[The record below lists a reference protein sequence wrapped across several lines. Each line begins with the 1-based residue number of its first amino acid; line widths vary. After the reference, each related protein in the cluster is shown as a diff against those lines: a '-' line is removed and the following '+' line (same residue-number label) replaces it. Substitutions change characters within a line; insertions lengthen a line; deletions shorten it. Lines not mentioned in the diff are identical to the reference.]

1 MKIDLHIHSRNGS
14 DGRWSVEDIFAL
26 AAVREIGLISITDHD
41 SISAQEDA
49 QRLARQYKMAFI
61 TGIELNVTHSHRD
74 YKGGKDVSLDFLG
87 YRIDISYAPLVRKL
101 EELRDYRQIRAD
113 RIMANINEEF
123 SREDIKEFTRDDMAA
138 IQSTVEGALGRPHI
152 ARYMVEKGI
161 VADKQ
166 EAFDKYLVR
175 CNVPKMPLSLEEAS
189 ELVHAC
195 GGKLILAHPNDP
207 NGTSLVAFT
216 RVLQEQQT
224 IIEDTMLEY
233 IDGIE
238 CWHSRHDD
246 ASIRSYLRFARD
258 RGLMV
263 TGGSDCHQ
271 NPVMM
276 GTLDI
281 PAYVAE
287 QFGFKKTG
295 PGR

>member
-14 DGRWSVEDIFAL
+14 DGHWGVEEIFAE
-26 AAVREIGLISITDHD
+26 ASRRGIDLISITDHD
-41 SISAQEDA
+41 SISAQGDA
-49 QRLARQYKMAFI
+49 VRLAQDYGMAYI
-61 TGIELNVTHSHRD
+61 TGIELNVTHAHRH
-74 YKGGKDVSLDFLG
+74 YKGGKGVSLDFLG
-87 YRIDISYAPLVRKL
+87 YRIDLSYVPLLNKL
-101 EELRDYRQIRAD
+101 EELRNHRQVRAD
-113 RIMANINEEF
+113 MIMTNINEEF
-123 SREDIKEFTRDDMAA
+123 RREGIREFTRDDMAA
-138 IQSTVEGALGRPHI
+138 IQSTVEGAMGRPHI

-161 VADKQ
+161 VADRQ
-166 EAFDKYLVR
+166 EAFDRYLVR
-175 CNVPKMPLSLEEAS
+175 CDVPKMPLSLEEAS

-207 NGTSLVAFT
+207 NGTSLVAFS
-216 RVLQEQQT
+216 RVLEEQQT
-224 IIEDTMLEY
+224 IIEETMLEY

-246 ASIRSYLRFARD
+246 ASIRSYLRFAKD

-281 PAYVAE
+281 PAYVAG
-287 QFGFKKTG
+287 QFGF
-295 PGR
+295 